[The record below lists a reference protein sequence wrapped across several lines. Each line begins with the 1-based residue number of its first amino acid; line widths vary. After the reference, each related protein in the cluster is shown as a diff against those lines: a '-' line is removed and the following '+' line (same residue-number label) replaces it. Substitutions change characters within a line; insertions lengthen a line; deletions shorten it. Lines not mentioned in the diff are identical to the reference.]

1 MSISR
6 PSFSRA
12 GAFPLTFVLSPSGGE
27 GRARGSGARG
37 RWFFALILA
46 LTLLA
51 PAAEAGIADRVGVT
65 FALMLQDFV
74 DAFPPVE
81 GLVVGV
87 DGDLLYLDLT
97 ARQGVQPGQEF
108 TVFRK
113 GEVFRHPLTN
123 QPLGRF
129 EEYLGYAQVRRV
141 FPQFSEALYIPLDG
155 RPRARP
161 EDGARITRGR
171 IKVAIAPLLDLT
183 QSGADLRRV
192 PYLLGSALER
202 SKRFQVADP
211 IGVSTLMEAERTR
224 VEELLIGSEKV
235 TRLGRSLEVVG
246 WIVPVLLARGGT
258 TYLDVTWISAV
269 TGTAQFS
276 RRQALAR
283 PEPAEEQRF
292 PWEPP
297 AED

>member
-1 MSISR
+1 VR
-6 PSFSRA
+6 GFLLA
-12 GAFPLTFVLSPSGGE
+12 LLS
-27 GRARGSGARG
+27 
-37 RWFFALILA
+37 LLV

-51 PAAEAGIADRVGVT
+51 PTPAPAGIADRVGVT

-81 GLVVGV
+81 GLVVAV
-87 DGDLLYLDLT
+87 DGDLVYLDLT
-97 ARQGVQPGQEF
+97 AKSGVQPGQEF

-129 EEYLGYAQVRRV
+129 EEYPGYAQVRRV
-141 FPQFSEALYIPLDG
+141 FPQFSEARYIPADG
-155 RPRARP
+155 RSPVRP

-183 QSGADLRRV
+183 QAGADVRRV
-192 PYLLGSALER
+192 PWLIGGALER

-211 IGVSTLMEAERTR
+211 LAVSTLLETERTR
-224 VEELLIGSEKV
+224 VEELLISPEKV
-235 TRLGRSLEVVG
+235 TGLGRSLEVAG
-246 WIVPVLLARGGT
+246 WLVPVLLARGGT

-269 TGTAQFS
+269 TGTALFS
-276 RRQALAR
+276 RRQVLAR

-297 AED
+297 ALD

>member
-1 MSISR
+1 MG
-6 PSFSRA
+6 F
-12 GAFPLTFVLSPSGGE
+12 
-27 GRARGSGARG
+27 ARY
-37 RWFFALILA
+37 F
-46 LTLLA
+46 LA
-51 PAAEAGIADRVGVT
+51 PHALMVILIVAVALLPGTAEAGLADRVGVT

-81 GLVVGV
+81 GLVVAV
-87 DGDLLYLDLT
+87 DGDMLYLDLT
-97 ARQGVQPGQEF
+97 AKNGTQPGQEF

-113 GEVFRHPLTN
+113 GEVFRHPTTN

-141 FPQFSEALYIPLDG
+141 FPGFSEALYIAPDG

-161 EDGARITRGR
+161 EDGVRITRGR

-192 PYLLGSALER
+192 PYLIGGALER

-211 IGVSTLMEAERTR
+211 VAVATLMEAERTR

-246 WIVPVLLARGGT
+246 WLVPVLMARAGT

-269 TGTAQFS
+269 TGSALFS
-276 RRQALAR
+276 RRLALAR

>member
-1 MSISR
+1 MFISR
-6 PSFSRA
+6 PSSFN
-12 GAFPLTFVLSPSGGE
+12 GFL
-27 GRARGSGARG
+27 
-37 RWFFALILA
+37 LA
-46 LTLLA
+46 LLVVLLLA
-51 PAAEAGIADRVGVT
+51 APGEAGIADRVGVT

-81 GLVVGV
+81 GLVVAV
-87 DGDLLYLDLT
+87 DGDVVYLDLT
-97 ARQGVQPGQEF
+97 AKNGVRPGQEF

-141 FPQFSEALYIPLDG
+141 LPQFSEATYIALDD
-155 RPRARP
+155 RPRVRA
-161 EDGARITRGR
+161 EDGVRITRGR
-171 IKVAIAPLLDLT
+171 IKMAIAPLLDLT

-192 PYLLGSALER
+192 PYLIGSSLER

-211 IGVSTLMEAERTR
+211 IQVSTLMEAERTR
-224 VEELLIGSEKV
+224 VEELLISPEKV
-235 TRLGRSLEVVG
+235 TRLGRSIEVVG
-246 WIVPVLLARGGT
+246 WLVPVLMERGGT
-258 TYLDVTWISAV
+258 TYLDVTWMSAV
-269 TGTAQFS
+269 TGTALFT
-276 RRQALAR
+276 RREVLAR

-297 AED
+297 ALD